1 MAAQKGC
8 TSAQITLAWLLAQ
21 GPDVVAIPGTRYAKR
36 LDENLGALKVTLSPD
51 EVSRISAAIPAGAA
65 AGQRYP
71 EAGMK
76 AVYV

>member
-1 MAAQKGC
+1 
-8 TSAQITLAWLLAQ
+8 LATRTPQ

-36 LDENLGALKVTLSPD
+36 LEENLGALKVTLSSD

-76 AVYV
+76 TVYV